1 METLSDISVVIPT
14 FNRAA
19 VLPRA
24 LNSVLSQTL
33 RPLEVLVVD
42 DGSTDATGALMHS
55 RYVDEVFPAV
65 RLLTCQ
71 QRGVSAARNHGI
83 RESSGQWIAL
93 LDSDD
98 AWVPEKLEQQ
108 HLALQ
113 RNPDHKICHTD
124 EIWIRDGKRVNQM
137 KKHAKP
143 GGWIFNECLPLCCI
157 SPSSVVIHRSIL
169 DDVGLFD
176 EDLPVCEDYDLWL
189 RISAQ
194 YPVYLIDTPL
204 IVKRGGHSDQLSK
217 RVERQDRFRI
227 RALAKLLDENYLS
240 SHQRELAW
248 EELNK
253 KCDIYGKGCIKRGK
267 KEEGERILSLAPKY
281 KPQKTIRYRV

>member
-14 FNRAA
+14 FNRAH

-24 LNSVLSQTL
+24 LNSVLAQTL

-42 DGSTDATGALMHS
+42 DGSTDATEALLHS
-55 RYVDEVFPAV
+55 RYADETFPSV
-65 RLLTCQ
+65 RPLTCPEQ
-71 QRGVSAARNHGI
+71 GVSAARNHGI

-98 AWVPEKLEQQ
+98 AWTPEKLEQQ
-108 HLALQ
+108 HRALQ
-113 RNPDHKICHTD
+113 RSPDHKICHTD
-124 EIWIRDGKRVNQM
+124 EVWIRNGKRVNQM

-157 SPSSVVIHRSIL
+157 SPSSVLIHRSIF

-189 RISAQ
+189 RVACR
-194 YPVYLIDTPL
+194 YPVLLVDEKLTIKY
-204 IVKRGGHSDQLSK
+204 GGHPDQLSHK
-217 RVERQDRFRI
+217 LWGMDRFRLL
-227 RALAKLLDENYLS
+227 ALEKILASGFLDEQMRKAAEATLRS
-240 SHQRELAW
+240 KL
-248 EELNK
+248 
-253 KCDIYGKGCIKRGK
+253 DIYLQGARKRGRMSEVRAY
-267 KEEGERILSLAPKY
+267 EERFAHHLGEPLG
-281 KPQKTIRYRV
+281 